1 MHSLDMGPES
11 QIGNMVEKISLSL
24 RVSTT
29 RNMSITVLLAVCG
42 TAQLIPIKHP
52 VPLDK
57 NIHEAPRLQYPL
69 VNPEVKHQGQTIHWL
84 LESQSVI
91 VLERA

>member
-1 MHSLDMGPES
+1 MFPES
-11 QIGNMVEKISLSL
+11 QIGDIVGKISRFLRISIIRNLS
-24 RVSTT
+24 
-29 RNMSITVLLAVCG
+29 IAVLFAVCG

-69 VNPEVKHQGQTIHWL
+69 VNPEVKLQGQTIHWL